1 MISAIPF
8 ICKRPNDSLTSI
20 LNELVDNAIVV
31 QPINDLIILVLSISW
46 IISQDSLGLRHGN
59 RNR

>member
-1 MISAIPF
+1 MIFAIPL
-8 ICKRPNDSLTSI
+8 ICNKPHASLTSF
-20 LNELVDNAIVV
+20 LNELVDNAIG
-31 QPINDLIILVLSISW
+31 QPVTDVINLVLPISW